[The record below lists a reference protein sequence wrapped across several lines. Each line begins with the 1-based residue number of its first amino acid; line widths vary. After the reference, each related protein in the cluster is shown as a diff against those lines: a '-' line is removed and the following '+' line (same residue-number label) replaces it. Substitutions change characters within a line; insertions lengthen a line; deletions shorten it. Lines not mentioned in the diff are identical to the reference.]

1 MLCQP
6 DGLIDEKLRKTN
18 LYFCSFLTNL
28 NLRYD
33 VLIKSRNFNNE
44 NYMGQLW
51 EERKSTKRLLRKAL
65 RQANAN
71 KRNDIYTEVMEASST
86 DTKLFHKLIRRQMS
100 SNTQINGHQLMVDDQ
115 LLTAMP
121 DVLDAWT
128 THFSRLA
135 STSQQRSRDEA
146 YDKLIQE
153 DLLVMNVI
161 YSK

>member
-1 MLCQP
+1 
-6 DGLIDEKLRKTN
+6 
-18 LYFCSFLTNL
+18 
-28 NLRYD
+28 
-33 VLIKSRNFNNE
+33 
-44 NYMGQLW
+44 MGQLW